1 MFSRAKTNWTRCS
14 LEKDRF
20 AWIMRFWQRN
30 QEWENPAESV
40 ALMCGLVT
48 FSFYPQVILVGLL
61 LWIAAY
67 ALLTAPKRP
76 GKPQDMYLDPEDSD
90 EEEEVAPSSSLLCD

>member
-1 MFSRAKTNWTRCS
+1 
-14 LEKDRF
+14 
-20 AWIMRFWQRN
+20 MRFWERN

-48 FSFYPQVILVGLL
+48 FSFYPAVVLVSLL
-61 LWIAAY
+61 LWIVAY

-76 GKPQDMYLDPEDSD
+76 GKPQEMYTDPEDEN
-90 EEEEVAPSSSLLCD
+90 EEEEVGFGISK

>member
-1 MFSRAKTNWTRCS
+1 MFSRAKANWARCAI
-14 LEKDRF
+14 EKERF
-20 AWIMRFWQRN
+20 TWIMRFWERN

-48 FSFYPQVILVGLL
+48 FSFYPAIVLVGLL
-61 LWIAAY
+61 LWIVAY

-76 GKPQDMYLDPEDSD
+76 GKPQEMYADPEDEN
-90 EEEEVAPSSSLLCD
+90 EEEEVGFQGWQP